1 MLLIS
6 TKFNIYRGKNMV
18 NQIYLSEAQ
27 IKAILIYI
35 NGLRHHHMIRML
47 FMCSIGVG
55 MRSINFC
62 YLQLKDILSS
72 DGKIKDLV
80 TLNSSKNKGSKE
92 AKYYLNKQMQ
102 KEFAEYLAYL
112 NLTQASS
119 PDTYLFKSQKGNKPF
134 SRPSISRIFSQIYRK
149 FGIQGAS
156 HLGRHIYISR
166 LINAGVN
173 PFIVQKLVNHQN
185 ITTTQHY
192 YNSDP
197 KILMNAC
204 ELSKI

>member
-18 NQIYLSEAQ
+18 NQIYLSETQ
-27 IKAILIYI
+27 IKAILTYI
-35 NGLRHHHMIRML
+35 NGLKHHHMIRML
-47 FMCSIGVG
+47 FMCSIGAG

-62 YLQLKDILSS
+62 YLQLKDVLSP
-72 DGKIKDLV
+72 DGKIKNMI

-102 KEFAEYLAYL
+102 KEFADYLAYL
-112 NLTQASS
+112 NLSHDSS
-119 PDTYLFKSQKGNKPF
+119 PETYLFKSQKGNKPF
-134 SRPSISRIFSQIYRK
+134 TRPSISRIFSQIYRK

-166 LINAGVN
+166 LINAGAN
-173 PFIVQKLVNHQN
+173 PFVVQKLVNHQN
-185 ITTTQHY
+185 ISTTQHY

-197 KILMNAC
+197 QILMNAC